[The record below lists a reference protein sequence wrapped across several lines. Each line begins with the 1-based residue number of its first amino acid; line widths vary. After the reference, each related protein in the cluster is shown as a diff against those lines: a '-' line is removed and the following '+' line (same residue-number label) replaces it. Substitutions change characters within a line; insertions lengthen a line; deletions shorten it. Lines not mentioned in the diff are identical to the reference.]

1 MNDEHCHSVVYKYV
15 CVHVDIYKLS
25 DFRDSKSCVLSLE
38 RYEQVEY
45 FHSFFVV
52 NDDNNYNKTVKKNV
66 KNSNNK
72 NKFV

>member
-1 MNDEHCHSVVYKYV
+1 MNNINLDHSIF
-15 CVHVDIYKLS
+15 CNMFYKLP

-52 NDDNNYNKTVKKNV
+52 NDNNNYNKTVKKNV

-72 NKFV
+72 NKFL